1 MMQREELQNWSRK
14 MNKTI
19 IALFLCI
26 STTVSAQTI
35 QLFELTRQM
44 RCAPVEALIAHLM
57 QAYGEKVVW
66 VGKDRNNGTYVS
78 LYKNEGTGTW
88 TMIQYDNRTGCVL
101 SAGELGTPI

>member
-1 MMQREELQNWSRK
+1 

>member
-1 MMQREELQNWSRK
+1 MK
-14 MNKTI
+14 KTI

-44 RCAPVEALIAHLM
+44 RCAPVEALISHLL

-66 VGKDRNNGTYVS
+66 VGKDRNNGTYLS
-78 LYKNEGTGTW
+78 LYKNGATGTW
-88 TMIQYDNRTGCVL
+88 TMIQYDSRTGCVL
-101 SAGELGTPI
+101 GAGELGTPI

>member
-1 MMQREELQNWSRK
+1 MK
-14 MNKTI
+14 KTI

-44 RCAPVEALIAHLM
+44 KCAPVEALIAHLM
-57 QAYGEKVVW
+57 ESYGEKVVW
-66 VGKDRNNGTYVS
+66 VGKDRNNATYVS
-78 LYKNEGTGTW
+78 LYKNEATGTW
-88 TMIQYDNRTGCVL
+88 TMIQYDSRTGCVL

>member
-1 MMQREELQNWSRK
+1 MK
-14 MNKTI
+14 KTI

-44 RCAPVEALIAHLM
+44 RCAPVEALISHLM
-57 QAYGEKVVW
+57 TEYGEKVVW

-78 LYKNEGTGTW
+78 LYKNEATGTW
-88 TMIQYDNRTGCVL
+88 TMIQYDSRTGCVL
-101 SAGELGTPI
+101 GAGELGTPI

>member
-1 MMQREELQNWSRK
+1 MK
-14 MNKTI
+14 KTI
-19 IALFLCI
+19 IALLLCI

-44 RCAPVEALIAHLM
+44 KCAAVDTLIAHLM
-57 QAYGEKVVW
+57 EAYGEKVVW

-78 LYKNEGTGTW
+78 LYKNEATGTW
-88 TMIQYDNRTGCVL
+88 TMIQYDSRTGCVL

>member
-1 MMQREELQNWSRK
+1 MK
-14 MNKTI
+14 KTI

-44 RCAPVEALIAHLM
+44 KCAAVDTLIAHLM
-57 QAYGEKVVW
+57 EAYGEKVVW

-78 LYKNEGTGTW
+78 LYKNEATGTW
-88 TMIQYDNRTGCVL
+88 TMIQYDSRTGCVL

>member
-1 MMQREELQNWSRK
+1 
-14 MNKTI
+14 MNKII

-44 RCAPVEALIAHLM
+44 RCAPVEALISHLM
-57 QAYGEKVVW
+57 VEYGEKVVW

-78 LYKNEGTGTW
+78 LYKNESTGTW

>member
-1 MMQREELQNWSRK
+1 MK
-14 MNKTI
+14 KTI
-19 IALFLCI
+19 IALLLCI

-44 RCAPVEALIAHLM
+44 KCAAVDTLIAHLM
-57 QAYGEKVVW
+57 EAYGEKVVW

-78 LYKNEGTGTW
+78 LYKNEATGTW
-88 TMIQYDNRTGCVL
+88 TMIQYDTRTGCVL

>member
-1 MMQREELQNWSRK
+1 
-14 MNKTI
+14 MNKII

-44 RCAPVEALIAHLM
+44 SCAPVEALIAHLM

-66 VGKDRNNGTYVS
+66 VGKDRNNATYVS
-78 LYKNEGTGTW
+78 LYKNEATGTW
-88 TMIQYDNRTGCVL
+88 TMIQYDSRTGCVL
-101 SAGELGTPI
+101 GAGELGTPI

>member
-1 MMQREELQNWSRK
+1 MK
-14 MNKTI
+14 KTI

-44 RCAPVEALIAHLM
+44 RCAAVDTLIAHLM
-57 QAYGEKVVW
+57 EAYGEKVVW

-78 LYKNEGTGTW
+78 LYKNEATGTW
-88 TMIQYDNRTGCVL
+88 TMIQYDTRTGCVL

>member
-1 MMQREELQNWSRK
+1 MK
-14 MNKTI
+14 KTI

-44 RCAPVEALIAHLM
+44 RCAPVEALMAHLM
-57 QAYGEKVVW
+57 AEYGEKVVW

-78 LYKNEGTGTW
+78 LYKNEATGTW
-88 TMIQYDNRTGCVL
+88 TMIQYDSRTGCVL
-101 SAGELGTPI
+101 NAGELGTPI

>member
-1 MMQREELQNWSRK
+1 MK
-14 MNKTI
+14 KTI

-26 STTVSAQTI
+26 STTVSAQTL

-57 QAYGEKVVW
+57 DAYGEKVVW
-66 VGKDRNNGTYVS
+66 VGKDRNNGTHVS
-78 LYKNEGTGTW
+78 LYKNEATGTW
-88 TMIQYDNRTGCVL
+88 TMIQYDTRTGCVL

>member
-1 MMQREELQNWSRK
+1 MK
-14 MNKTI
+14 KTI

-26 STTVSAQTI
+26 STTVSAQTL

-44 RCAPVEALIAHLM
+44 RCAAVDTLIAHLM
-57 QAYGEKVVW
+57 EAYGEKVVW

-78 LYKNEGTGTW
+78 LYKNEATGTW
-88 TMIQYDNRTGCVL
+88 TMIQYDTRTGCVL

>member
-1 MMQREELQNWSRK
+1 MK
-14 MNKTI
+14 KTI

-26 STTVSAQTI
+26 STTVSAQTL

-57 QAYGEKVVW
+57 AEYGEKVVW

-78 LYKNEGTGTW
+78 LYKNEATGTW
-88 TMIQYDNRTGCVL
+88 TMIQYDSRTGCVL
-101 SAGELGTPI
+101 GSGELGTPI

>member
-1 MMQREELQNWSRK
+1 MK
-14 MNKTI
+14 KTI

-26 STTVSAQTI
+26 STTVSAQTL

-57 QAYGEKVVW
+57 EAYGEKVVW

-78 LYKNEGTGTW
+78 LYKNEATGTW

-101 SAGELGTPI
+101 GAGELGTPI

>member
-1 MMQREELQNWSRK
+1 MK
-14 MNKTI
+14 KTI
-19 IALFLCI
+19 IALLLCI

-44 RCAPVEALIAHLM
+44 KCAAVDTLIAHLM
-57 QAYGEKVVW
+57 EAYGEKVVW

-78 LYKNEGTGTW
+78 LYKNESTGTW
-88 TMIQYDNRTGCVL
+88 TMIQYDSRTGCVL

>member
-1 MMQREELQNWSRK
+1 
-14 MNKTI
+14 MNKII

-44 RCAPVEALIAHLM
+44 RCAPVEALISHLM
-57 QAYGEKVVW
+57 VEYGEKVVW

-78 LYKNEGTGTW
+78 
-88 TMIQYDNRTGCVL
+88 
-101 SAGELGTPI
+101 S

>member
-1 MMQREELQNWSRK
+1 MK
-14 MNKTI
+14 KTI
-19 IALFLCI
+19 IALFMCI

-44 RCAPVEALIAHLM
+44 RCAAVDTLIAHLM
-57 QAYGEKVVW
+57 EAYGEKVVW

-78 LYKNEGTGTW
+78 LYKNEATGTW
-88 TMIQYDNRTGCVL
+88 TMIQYDTRTGCVL

>member
-1 MMQREELQNWSRK
+1 MK
-14 MNKTI
+14 KTI

-26 STTVSAQTI
+26 STTVSAQTL

-44 RCAPVEALIAHLM
+44 RCAPVEALIAYLM
-57 QAYGEKVVW
+57 AEYGEKVVW

-78 LYKNEGTGTW
+78 LYKNEATGTW

>member
-1 MMQREELQNWSRK
+1 MK
-14 MNKTI
+14 KTI

-26 STTVSAQTI
+26 STTVSAQTL

-44 RCAPVEALIAHLM
+44 RCAAVDTLIAHLM
-57 QAYGEKVVW
+57 EAYGEKVVW

-78 LYKNEGTGTW
+78 LYKNEATGTW
-88 TMIQYDNRTGCVL
+88 TMIQYDSRTGCVL

>member
-1 MMQREELQNWSRK
+1 

-44 RCAPVEALIAHLM
+44 RCAAVDTLIAHLM
-57 QAYGEKVVW
+57 EAYGEKVVW

-78 LYKNEGTGTW
+78 LFKNEATGTW
-88 TMIQYDNRTGCVL
+88 TMIQYDTRTGCVL

>member
-1 MMQREELQNWSRK
+1 MK
-14 MNKTI
+14 KTI

-44 RCAPVEALIAHLM
+44 RCAAVDTLIAHLM
-57 QAYGEKVVW
+57 EAYGEKVVW

-78 LYKNEGTGTW
+78 LYKNDATGTW
-88 TMIQYDNRTGCVL
+88 TMIQYDSRTGCVL
-101 SAGELGTPI
+101 SAGELGTPT

>member
-1 MMQREELQNWSRK
+1 

-44 RCAPVEALIAHLM
+44 RCAPVEALISHLM
-57 QAYGEKVVW
+57 VEYGEKVVW

-78 LYKNEGTGTW
+78 LYKNESTGTW